1 MAHNVGMYDRDHAV
15 VGASPQVRSTA
26 SIVAIIAAV
35 FSFVMSARGQEIW
48 ALVLAFVAIIAGLAG
63 GAKALS
69 PRVSGGVLSITAV
82 VLGVIAVLVALVAL
96 II

>member
-1 MAHNVGMYDRDHAV
+1 MAYNSGIHDNRDV
-15 VGASPQVRSTA
+15 VVAPQARSTA
-26 SIVAIIAAV
+26 SIVAILAAV
-35 FSFVMSARGQEIW
+35 VSFVLSANGREIL
-48 ALVLAFVAIIAGLAG
+48 ALVAAFVAIIAGLAG

-69 PRVSGGVLSITAV
+69 PRVSGGMLSITAV